1 MLAFISLHNMI
12 WRQYLFSA
20 LENRHTLFYV
30 WTAFNS
36 LSFALSMLWNHLS
49 EFFDCDVLLAS
60 FPLGHLHPFHHPF
73 PFRPV
78 SSPSFS
84 FSGLLSTVSP
94 AVAVK
99 TFPWPAI
106 SSITPFILCSIWISF
121 LPFSF
126 HFFTARFSLLPN
138 SLSWLSPFVYII
150 AWVYHW
156 ETRRQ
161 QNCTLCC
168 LWVTWVTDA
177 QWPITDRF
185 WKKWWDWSPICVPVI
200 YAMIYGLKS

>member
-1 MLAFISLHNMI
+1 MFEQLSTVYLLHFQCCEIIFQSSFTVKFCWRRFLWDICSLFII
-12 WRQYLFSA
+12 
-20 LENRHTLFYV
+20 
-30 WTAFNS
+30 
-36 LSFALSMLWNHLS
+36 LS
-49 EFFDCDVLLAS
+49 
-60 FPLGHLHPFHHPF
+60 PFM
-73 PFRPV
+73 PV

-106 SSITPFILCSIWISF
+106 YSITPFILCSIWISF

-126 HFFTARFSLLPN
+126 HFFTAHFSLLPN

-156 ETRRQ
+156 ETRRH

-168 LWVTWVTDA
+168 PWVNWVTDA

-200 YAMIYGLKS
+200 YVMIYGLKS